1 MESSTHFLATYCT
14 LIIFLVAFANQVGAP
29 LALELVLLQ
38 LGALVAGGKLGPWEA
53 LLPPLLGTVLGNLV
67 LYDVGRRSGLK
78 LLNVISRYSLEPR
91 PLESE
96 ARRRFGRWGLKFLLV
111 SQFFPLSSASPVLA
125 GMTRLRFA
133 GYLGA
138 STVGA
143 AIWVAVYVAAGYL
156 WSHQVEFLVHGA
168 TQVTGT
174 LVGAAV
180 LILAGWVALKL
191 IRRSKIL
198 RVHHRARI
206 SPELLKSKL
215 DTGLPVLV
223 VDVRSRRSMDEFPYV
238 IPGALVMPEEEIDGR
253 RAEIPTDRELVVY
266 CDCPNDLMSARVAIK
281 LNREGL
287 ERIHALEGGIDAW
300 RALGFPTIQATLVR
314 ARA

>member
-1 MESSTHFLATYCT
+1 METSTQFLASYGS
-14 LIIFLVAFANQVGAP
+14 LIVFALAFANQLGAP
-29 LALELVLLQ
+29 LALELLLLQ
-38 LGALVAGGKLGPWEA
+38 LGALVAGGKLGLWEA
-53 LLPPLLGTVLGNLV
+53 SLPPLLGTVLGNLV
-67 LYDVGRRSGLK
+67 LYDFGRRSGLK
-78 LLNVISRYSLEPR
+78 LLDLISRYSLEPR

-125 GMTRLRFA
+125 GMTRLRLA
-133 GYLGA
+133 GFLGF
-138 STVGA
+138 STAGA
-143 AIWVAVYVAAGYL
+143 AIWVAAFLAAGYL
-156 WSHQVEFLVHGA
+156 WSHQVESLVHGA
-168 TQVTGT
+168 TQITGT

-180 LILAGWVALKL
+180 LVLAGWVMLKL
-191 IRRSKIL
+191 IRRSRIL

-206 SPELLKSKL
+206 SPELLKEKL
-215 DTGLPVLV
+215 DAGLPVMV
-223 VDVRSRRSMDEFPYV
+223 VDVRSRRSMDGFPHV

-266 CDCPNDLMSARVAIK
+266 CDCPNDVTSARVALK

-300 RALGFPTIQATLVR
+300 RALGFLTNQVTLVG
-314 ARA
+314 ARS

>member
-1 MESSTHFLATYCT
+1 METTTHFLATYGP
-14 LIIFLVAFANQVGAP
+14 LIVLLVAFANQLGAP
-29 LALELVLLQ
+29 LPLELLLLQ
-38 LGALVAGGKLGPWEA
+38 LGALAAGGKLGLWEA
-53 LLPPLLGTVLGNLV
+53 SLTPLIGTVLGNLV
-67 LYDVGRRSGLK
+67 LYDVGRRWGPR
-78 LLNVISRYSLEPR
+78 LLHLLSRYSLEPR

-111 SQFFPLSSASPVLA
+111 SQFFPLSWAAPALA
-125 GMTRLRFA
+125 GMTRIPLA
-133 GYLGA
+133 GFLGF

-143 AIWVAVYVAAGYL
+143 AIWVAAYLAAGYL
-156 WSHQVEFLVHGA
+156 GSHQVESLVQGA
-168 TQVTGT
+168 THMTGT

-180 LILAGWVALKL
+180 LILAGWVMLKL
-191 IRRSKIL
+191 IRRSRIL

-206 SPELLKSKL
+206 SPELLKAKL
-215 DTGLPVLV
+215 DAGLPVVV
-223 VDVRSRRSMDEFPYV
+223 VDVRSRRSMDEFPHV

-253 RAEIPTDRELVVY
+253 RAEIPRDRELVVY
-266 CDCPNDLMSARVAIK
+266 CDCPNDVTSARVALK

-300 RALGFPTIQATLVR
+300 RALGFPTDQSILLS